1 MSEEDVAQT
10 GAMVAPAQNTA
21 PEQEQVQA
29 NASETTTEQ
38 IDTPQE
44 DQPRDDKGRFK
55 SGSQQRINELTR
67 YRRDAERER
76 DFYRQQ
82 YETLQKAQ
90 PASAPQSEKAPTL
103 ADYNFDSDAWAAAH
117 EQYVSKRVES
127 IAERK
132 FREQES
138 QRSTQQ
144 AQQEFDRRADVF
156 VKEHPDFHEA
166 ISSLGSTVQFSP
178 QIVEA
183 IAYSEHGPAV
193 AYHLAN
199 HLDEADRIARMP
211 AHLAAVQL
219 GRIEALV
226 SAPKPKPV
234 TSAPKPSPTLSG
246 GSVANRGIREGM
258 SYEEYKAARSA
269 G

>member
-1 MSEEDVAQT
+1 MNDVEVAQT
-10 GAMVAPAQNTA
+10 GATVAPAQTTA

-29 NASETTTEQ
+29 IASETTTEQ
-38 IDTPQE
+38 VDTTQE
-44 DQPRDDKGRFK
+44 DQPRDDKGRFVQK
-55 SGSQQRINELTR
+55 RINELTR
-67 YRRDAERER
+67 NWRSAERER

-82 YETLQKAQ
+82 FEAAQKVQ
-90 PASAPQSEKAPTL
+90 PASAPQSDKPPTL

-138 QRSTQQ
+138 QRNTQQ

-199 HLDEADRIARMP
+199 HLDEADRIARLP
-211 AHLAAVQL
+211 AHLAALQL

-234 TSAPKPSPTLSG
+234 TRAPDPAPVVGG
-246 GSVANRGIREGM
+246 GSTASKDPERLSI
-258 SYEEYKAARSA
+258 EEWMAWRQSKR
-269 G
+269 